1 MTPDD
6 GTIAIEPAVIRDSER
21 LRKRGLRLA
30 WFIVV
35 WDAVEGVVAVT
46 AGLAAGSIALVG
58 FGIDSTIEVF
68 AASVVIWQLR
78 GGAHARMRTALRL
91 ISITFFVLA
100 AYVAFESVRDLVA
113 QDKASESIIGIVLSA
128 VALAV
133 MVPVAIAQ
141 RRTGRELENPVLVA
155 QSEETWVS
163 NYLSISLLIG
173 LGLNAAFGLWW
184 ADPLVALVVA
194 AIAFK
199 EGTEAWRESREQD
212 GAI

>member
-1 MTPDD
+1 MPDHD
-6 GTIAIEPAVIRDSER
+6 AVAIEPAAIRDTER

-35 WDAVEGVVAVT
+35 WDVIEGAVAVT

-78 GGAHARMRTALRL
+78 GGAHARMHTALRL
-91 ISITFFVLA
+91 IAITFFVLA
-100 AYVAFESVRDLVA
+100 AYVAFESVRDLVG
-113 QDKASESIIGIVLSA
+113 QDKAGESIVGIVLNV

-141 RRTGRELENPVLVA
+141 RRTGRELENEVLVA
-155 QSEETWVS
+155 QSEETWLS
-163 NYLSISLLIG
+163 NYLSISLLVG

-184 ADPLVALVVA
+184 ADPIAALVVA
-194 AIAFK
+194 GIALR
-199 EGTEAWRESREQD
+199 EGREAWNESRKQD
-212 GAI
+212 DSG

>member
-1 MTPDD
+1 MHYHDAV
-6 GTIAIEPAVIRDSER
+6 AIEPAVIRDTER
-21 LRKRGLRLA
+21 LRTRGLRLA

-35 WDAVEGVVAVT
+35 WDVIEGAVAVT

-78 GGAHARMRTALRL
+78 GGAHARMHTALRL
-91 ISITFFVLA
+91 IAITFFVLA
-100 AYVAFESVRDLVA
+100 AYVAFESVRDLVG
-113 QDKASESIIGIVLSA
+113 QDKAGESIVGIVLNV

-141 RRTGRELENPVLVA
+141 RRTGRELENEVLVA
-155 QSEETWVS
+155 QSEETWLS
-163 NYLSISLLIG
+163 NYLSISLLVG

-184 ADPLVALVVA
+184 ADPVAALVVA
-194 AIAFK
+194 GIAFR
-199 EGTEAWRESREQD
+199 EGREAWNESRKQD
-212 GAI
+212 DSG